1 VSHDPASPAA
11 HSHDCRNC
19 GTYAPLRFCP
29 NCGQDT
35 ALHPPSAWE
44 FVHEFITHYVALEG
58 KLWKTMLLLTLQP
71 GRLTTEYLAGRKA
84 RYINPLRIY
93 ITASFIFFLLI
104 KVVGSDSNAP
114 IQFSAP
120 AEQGASVQ
128 AQIEGDKKLRELRAE
143 LAQCKAEPNRCARWK
158 VAVAEAELRFEAD
171 PKAAVARAG
180 ERMRANLP
188 YAMFLLLPVFALLL
202 KAVYLNRRRY
212 YGEHLVFSLHLHA
225 FWFFAL
231 LVFALVPSAV
241 SPWVALAMP
250 AYAVFALGRVYG
262 GRWWAVALRSLALRS
277 LALSLLYAVCLTIV
291 LSLLMIYVLVL

>member
-1 VSHDPASPAA
+1 MSHESASPAA

-19 GTYAPLRFCP
+19 GTYAPLRYCP

-35 ALHPPSAWE
+35 APHPPSAWE
-44 FVHEFITHYVALEG
+44 FVHEFVTHYVALEG

-93 ITASFIFFLLI
+93 ITASFLFFLLI
-104 KVVGSDSNAP
+104 KVVGSSSTYP
-114 IQFSAP
+114 MQLEP
-120 AEQGASVQ
+120 AADQGVKVEAEL
-128 AQIEGDKKLRELRAE
+128 EGDEELRAMRTE
-143 LAQCKAEPNRCARWK
+143 LAQCKAQPGSCARWK
-158 VAVAEAELRFEAD
+158 VAVAEAQLRFEAD
-171 PKAAVARAG
+171 PKATMARAG
-180 ERMRANLP
+180 ERLRANLP

-202 KAVYLNRRRY
+202 KGVYLNRRRY

-231 LVFALVPSAV
+231 LLFALLPSAI
-241 SPWVALAMP
+241 SYWVALAMP

-262 GRWWAVALRSLALRS
+262 GRWWSVALRSLAMS
-277 LALSLLYAVCLTIV
+277 VLYAFCLAIV